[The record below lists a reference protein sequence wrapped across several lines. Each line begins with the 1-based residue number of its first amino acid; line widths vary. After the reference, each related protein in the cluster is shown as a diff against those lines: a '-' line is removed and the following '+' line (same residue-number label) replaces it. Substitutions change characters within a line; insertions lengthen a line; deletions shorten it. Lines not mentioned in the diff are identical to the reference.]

1 MLARFPLHYVQFDR
15 PTLELSVAMFLSAPR
30 PLAIKDFVEDYSE
43 GVDVCPLVWV
53 QRVLCV
59 ALNYF
64 SLI

>member
-1 MLARFPLHYVQFDR
+1 MRFLLNYVEFDR
-15 PTLELSVAMFLSAPR
+15 PTLELPVAMFLSAPR
-30 PLAIKDFVEDYSE
+30 PLAIKDFVKDYSE

-59 ALNYF
+59 ALNYY